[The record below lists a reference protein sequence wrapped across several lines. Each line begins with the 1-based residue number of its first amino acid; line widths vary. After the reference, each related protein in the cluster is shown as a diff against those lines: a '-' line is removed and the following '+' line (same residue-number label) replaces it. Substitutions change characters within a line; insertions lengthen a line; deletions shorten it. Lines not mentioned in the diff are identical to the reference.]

1 MDREQAIN
9 LVNLY
14 DGHFPEEFIETYL
27 NYYQM
32 TLQEFNNVIDS
43 WVNED
48 LFEKIDGYWKPKFVI
63 K

>member
-27 NYYQM
+27 KLLTKCHYKSLM
-32 TLQEFNNVIDS
+32 KLLI
-43 WVNED
+43 
-48 LFEKIDGYWKPKFVI
+48 LGLMKIF
-63 K
+63 